1 MNENQNIISCP
12 NCGTEINVNEV
23 LYSQLEHEMQ
33 KKFRDMSS
41 QKEKEYSDKL
51 TEIKKKEEAITRQ
64 MEELESSVNER
75 VSEKLKSEMQNMEKT
90 IRKKFEDENTEYLVS
105 LKSELEEKSARL
117 KDLNKTK
124 AEIERLKREKDELA
138 DKISMEKEVEFSSK
152 LNNEKQKIRRLV
164 EDETLMKMKERE
176 KVIEDLRLQ
185 LDEAKRKAD
194 QGSMQLQGEVQEL
207 AIEEFLKKNFPLD
220 TIEEIKKGARGADC
234 VQTVNTHSRNN
245 CGVIYYESK
254 RTKDFQP
261 SWIEKFKEDMR
272 NIGAGFGV
280 LVTNVL
286 PKDWKRMGQKD
297 GVWICTFEEFKA
309 LCFVIRESVVMLGE
323 AVATQENKGDKMNML
338 YDYLTGNEFRQQ
350 IESIVEGFVQM
361 NEDLESEKRA
371 MQGIWKKREKQIK
384 KVLLNTNHMYH
395 SVKGIAGNAIGTIKV
410 LELPSGNEPDDDEV
424 DD

>member
-1 MNENQNIISCP
+1 MEHTKDVLKCP
-12 NCGTEINVNEV
+12 NCGAFIDVSEV
-23 LYSQLEHEMQ
+23 LYSQLKEQLQSEFA
-33 KKFRDMSS
+33 KASA
-41 QKEKEYSDKL
+41 EKETEMKAVIAKMKQREDEISRKESELEEAVERKVSAGLKKELEAREKL
-51 TEIKKKEEAITRQ
+51 MKKKLDEENA
-64 MEELESSVNER
+64 EF
-75 VSEKLKSEMQNMEKT
+75 VSGL
-90 IRKKFEDENTEYLVS
+90 RK
-105 LKSELEEKSARL
+105 ELEEKSDKLRE
-117 KDLNKTK
+117 LNKTK
-124 AEIERLKREKDELA
+124 AELERLKRDKDELA
-138 DKISMEKEVEFSSK
+138 ERISMEKEKEFTGK
-152 LNNEKQKIRRLV
+152 LNEEKMKLRKLA
-164 EDETLMKMKERE
+164 EEESNLKMKERE
-176 KVIEDLRLQ
+176 KIIEDLKSQ
-185 LDEAKRKAD
+185 LDEARRKAE

-207 AIEEFLKKNFPLD
+207 AIEDFLRKNFPLD
-220 TIEEIKKGARGADC
+220 SIEEIKKGARGADC
-234 VQTVNTHSRNN
+234 VQTVNTHSRSN

-272 NIGAGFGV
+272 SIGAGFGV

-297 GVWICTFEEFKA
+297 GIWICTFEEFKA

-323 AVATQENKGDKMNML
+323 AVATQENKGEKMNML

-371 MQGIWKKREKQIK
+371 MQGIWKKREKQIR

-410 LELPSGNEPDDDEV
+410 LELPSGDEV
-424 DD
+424 DGDDED

>member
-1 MNENQNIISCP
+1 MEHTKDVLKCP
-12 NCGTEINVNEV
+12 NCGASIDVSEV
-23 LYSQLEHEMQ
+23 LYSQLKEQLQAEFA
-33 KKFRDMSS
+33 KASA
-41 QKEKEYSDKL
+41 EKETEMKAVIAKMKQREEEISRKESELEEAVERKVSAGLKKELEAREKL
-51 TEIKKKEEAITRQ
+51 MKKKLDEENA
-64 MEELESSVNER
+64 EF
-75 VSEKLKSEMQNMEKT
+75 VSGL
-90 IRKKFEDENTEYLVS
+90 RK
-105 LKSELEEKSARL
+105 ELEEKSDKLRE
-117 KDLNKTK
+117 LNKTK
-124 AEIERLKREKDELA
+124 AELERLKRDKDELA
-138 DKISMEKEVEFSSK
+138 ERISMEKEKEFTGK
-152 LNNEKQKIRRLV
+152 LNEEKTKLRKLV
-164 EDETLMKMKERE
+164 EEESHLRMKERE
-176 KVIEDLRLQ
+176 KIIEDLKSQ
-185 LDEAKRKAD
+185 LDEARRKAE

-207 AIEEFLKKNFPLD
+207 AIEDFLRKNFPLD
-220 TIEEIKKGARGADC
+220 TVEEIKKGARGADC
-234 VQTVNTHSRNN
+234 VQTVNTRTRRN

-272 NIGAGFGV
+272 SMGAGFGV

-297 GVWICTFEEFKA
+297 GIWICTFEEFKA

-361 NEDLESEKRA
+361 NDDLEAEKRA
-371 MQGIWKKREKQIK
+371 MQGIWKKREKQIR

-410 LELPSGNEPDDDEV
+410 LELPSGDEAESDDE
-424 DD
+424 D

>member
-1 MNENQNIISCP
+1 MEHAKDVLKCP
-12 NCGTEINVNEV
+12 NCGASIDVSEV
-23 LYSQLEHEMQ
+23 LYSQLKEQLQAEFA
-33 KKFRDMSS
+33 KASA
-41 QKEKEYSDKL
+41 EKETEMKAVIAKMKQREDEISRKESELEEAVERKVSAGLKKELEAREKL
-51 TEIKKKEEAITRQ
+51 MKKKLDEENA
-64 MEELESSVNER
+64 EF
-75 VSEKLKSEMQNMEKT
+75 VSGL
-90 IRKKFEDENTEYLVS
+90 RK
-105 LKSELEEKSARL
+105 ELEEKSDKLRE
-117 KDLNKTK
+117 LNKTK
-124 AEIERLKREKDELA
+124 AELERLKRDKDELA
-138 DKISMEKEVEFSSK
+138 ERISMEKEKEFTGK
-152 LNNEKQKIRRLV
+152 LNEERMKLRKLA
-164 EDETLMKMKERE
+164 EEESHLKMKERE
-176 KVIEDLRLQ
+176 KIIEDLKSQ
-185 LDEAKRKAD
+185 LDEARRKAE

-207 AIEEFLKKNFPLD
+207 AIEDFLRKNFPLD
-220 TIEEIKKGARGADC
+220 SIEEIKKGARGADC
-234 VQTVNTHSRNN
+234 VQTVNTHSRSN

-272 NIGAGFGV
+272 SIGAGFGV

-297 GVWICTFEEFKA
+297 GIWICTFEEFKA

-371 MQGIWKKREKQIK
+371 MQGIWKKREKQIR

-395 SVKGIAGNAIGTIKV
+395 SVKGIAGTAIGTIKV
-410 LELPSGNEPDDDEV
+410 LELPSGDEV
-424 DD
+424 DGDDED